1 MQKNKVPGFHT
12 DISVTREFKFML
24 PKPYSNCESESKINS
39 EYYDLIKANGY
50 AYSQKLC
57 MEQCFQG
64 KVLKECGCTEAAYIS
79 LYSSEQMCDSN
90 TTMFDCGWD
99 ILTKEFSNGQENESC
114 EFKCPL
120 ECNLIEYKTT
130 PSSYRLKGDL
140 YKDFINENEIFSQDS
155 NETLNA
161 DNAANS
167 IVSFN
172 IYYDSLSYLQTTES
186 PKMNLVSLLA
196 SIGGN
201 LSLLLG
207 ISLFSLFEVIE
218 LLIEIYFIF
227 YKAKKQILFSFTF
240 PFFRK
245 F

>member
-1 MQKNKVPGFHT
+1 MFYV
-12 DISVTREFKFML
+12 SV
-24 PKPYSNCESESKINS
+24 
-39 EYYDLIKANGY
+39 
-50 AYSQKLC
+50 
-57 MEQCFQG
+57 
-64 KVLKECGCTEAAYIS
+64 
-79 LYSSEQMCDSN
+79 YSSENICEN
-90 TTMFDCGWD
+90 NETMFDCDWD
-99 ILTKEFSNGQENESC
+99 VFNREFNSEKSDESC

-155 NETLNA
+155 NETINA
-161 DNAANS
+161 NNAANS

-172 IYYDSLSYLQTTES
+172 IYYDSLSYIKTTES

-218 LLIEIYFIF
+218 LLMEIYFIF
-227 YKAKKQILFSFTF
+227 YKRN
-240 PFFRK
+240 PNNK